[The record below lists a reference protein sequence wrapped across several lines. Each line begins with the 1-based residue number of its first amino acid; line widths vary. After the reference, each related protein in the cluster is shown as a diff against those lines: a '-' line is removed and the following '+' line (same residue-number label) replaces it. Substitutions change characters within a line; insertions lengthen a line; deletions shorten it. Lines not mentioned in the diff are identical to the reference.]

1 MHVRVEEMPYRIIK
15 KNRIIIQYIVLDFF
29 TESIWETID
38 CQTKEGS
45 YRYKELFLH
54 YKAKK
59 TKRQNIQEIKCCHI
73 PLYVFFHKTRKSAV
87 FGRIKTISH
96 RYKKLFK
103 RIPIKKNNRP
113 VSRNINRYQISLYHF
128 FQFLSSSK
136 RQGIQRQFSIHA
148 INKIITNTP
157 LDDFR
162 GENDTTERIS
172 NRSRQDSKCAKKRG
186 RPLMSQ
192 RLELE
197 NAIKEI
203 KEDQP
208 MLGRTRTRRLLPE
221 HLITSESTISRIFK
235 ENQLQNPA
243 KRLASEV
250 RIDWWL
256 PELNIFQEN
265 TTWECAPKNGLIL
278 IIVLFQQ
285 LLEQLISPFLKK
297 EEITVILAYSIGL
310 LFNLPIYQSMELI
323 PPQIAELIGID
334 KKLSPTRISEVLK
347 TLGYYKEFI
356 FLEKMNNME
365 AKKLVIDE
373 KIIEK
378 YSKRK
383 HYDIHTMDCKIG
395 YYYCS
400 RRNKSVLAESIEVI
414 ADNSQQGCALP
425 LYFAFTPHGLTKGE
439 KRAKEKQD
447 NQQKGQYSQSSTQSE
462 SDMQNTR
469 ITEITADSELTPA
482 YLTTTQEKKMKKKA
496 KQPQG
501 KRASAIRPLIDTIST
516 FIGNIPLSFDNNY
529 AQKELIRYYQENNML
544 FIGHGKS
551 NLSIGKNLKERMK
564 KDDLRYDREII
575 NDKSYGGALNVV
587 GYQKNNQIHIYLT
600 NELNY
605 ESAEE
610 TIKEYRKRWRLE
622 NTFKWNPQLHLMS
635 GSDTAIHIGQ
645 LIVMFYFLTNLVYS
659 FHATTYT
666 IKMLIE
672 RPASIQYSNNILT
685 IRFPDIPKRYWVKL
699 ENLVQSLQH
708 SELISSKVCYDKYER

>member
-1 MHVRVEEMPYRIIK
+1 MFTLVRVEEMPYRIIK

-29 TESIWETID
+29 TKSIWETID

-45 YRYKELFLH
+45 
-54 YKAKK
+54 
-59 TKRQNIQEIKCCHI
+59 
-73 PLYVFFHKTRKSAV
+73 
-87 FGRIKTISH
+87 H
-96 RYKKLFK
+96 RYKKMFK
-103 RIPIKKNNRP
+103 RIPIEKNNRQ
-113 VSRNINRYQISLYHF
+113 VLRNTKRYQISLHNF
-128 FQFLSSSK
+128 FQISSSSK
-136 RQGIQRQFSIHA
+136 GQGIQGLFSTHA
-148 INKIITNTP
+148 INKITTNTP
-157 LDDFR
+157 LDDCR
-162 GENDTTERIS
+162 GENDITERIR
-172 NRSRQDSKCAKKRG
+172 NHSRQVSKCAKRRG
-186 RPLMSQ
+186 RPLMPQ

-197 NAIKEI
+197 NKIKEI
-203 KEDQP
+203 KKDQP
-208 MLGRTRTRRLLPE
+208 MFGRTRTKRLLPK
-221 HLITSESTISRIFK
+221 HLNVSESTISRIFR
-235 ENQLQNPA
+235 ENQLQNSP

-250 RIDWWL
+250 RIDWLL

-265 TTWECAPKNGLIL
+265 TMWECAPKNGLIL

-285 LLEQLISPFLKK
+285 LLEPLISPFLKK
-297 EEITVILAYSIGL
+297 EEINIILAYCIGL

-323 PPQIAELIGID
+323 PPQVAELIGVN
-334 KKLSPTRISEVLK
+334 KRLSPTKISEVLK

-365 AKKLVIDE
+365 AKKLAIDE

-383 HYDIHTMDCKIG
+383 HYDIHTKDCKIG

-414 ADNSQQGCALP
+414 ADISQQGCALP

-447 NQQKGQYSQSSTQSE
+447 SQQKIQYSQPSMQNE
-462 SDMQNTR
+462 CNIQNTR
-469 ITEITADSELTPA
+469 IDEITADSELIPA
-482 YLTTTQEKKMKKKA
+482 YLTTTQEKKKEKKE

-529 AQKELIRYYQENNML
+529 AQKELIRYYQENNIL
-544 FIGHGKS
+544 FIGHGKA

-564 KDDLRYDREII
+564 NDDIRYDREII
-575 NDKSYGGALNVV
+575 FDKSYGGALNIV
-587 GYQKNNQIHIYLT
+587 GYQKNSKIHIYLT
-600 NELNY
+600 NELNHDT
-605 ESAEE
+605 AEE
-610 TIKEYRKRWRLE
+610 TIKVYRKRWRLE

-635 GSDTAIHIGQ
+635 GSDTVIHIGQ
-645 LIVMFYFLTNLVYS
+645 LIVMFYFLTNLVYF
-659 FHATTYT
+659 FHATTHT

-685 IRFPDIPKRYWVKL
+685 VRFPDIPKRCWIKL
-699 ENLVQSLQH
+699 ENLVQSLQY
-708 SELISSKVCYDKYER
+708 STLISSKVCYDEYKR